1 LTARTIRVVLG
12 GLPGL
17 ISFMYSTCIFCTQP
31 LGTNELI
38 ERFPLGRRLA
48 FDAAKGRLWVVCRK
62 CERWNLT
69 PMEDRWE
76 AIEQCEREFAS
87 TRIRT
92 STDNIGLAKFSE
104 GLVLIRIGNPM
115 RPEFAAWRYGDQFG
129 RRRKRAILYT
139 AGATVGL
146 GAVMAGMAAAGVG
159 AAFFPHIGGLLN
171 HRTAA
176 KFKTTDGR
184 QLVVRYEHLP
194 KARIEPARVQG
205 WRLHVKH
212 KKGTD
217 TFEDEEA
224 ARVAGILM
232 PKVNNYGGNKDVV
245 QRAVADIEAAG
256 HPDRYLANTLRGIAA
271 PGHAKRAVKKRSAL
285 QQLPKPAKLAVEM
298 ALHEEQERRAL
309 EGELAILEA
318 AWREAEEIA
327 GIADNL
333 LVPSKDEEFIA
344 QHRPAQQPTRDG

>member
-1 LTARTIRVVLG
+1 
-12 GLPGL
+12 
-17 ISFMYSTCIFCTQP
+17 MYSTCIFCTQP

-38 ERFPLGRRLA
+38 EGFPLGRRLA

-62 CERWNLT
+62 CERWNLM

-76 AIEQCEREFAS
+76 AIEECERQFAS

-129 RRRKRAILYT
+129 RRRKRAIMYT
-139 AGATVGL
+139 GAAVVGV

-159 AAFFPHIGGLLN
+159 AAFFPQIGNLVN
-171 HRTAA
+171 QRTAA
-176 KFKTTDGR
+176 KLKTPDGR
-184 QLVVRYEHLP
+184 RLVVRHIHLP
-194 KARIEPARVQG
+194 QARIQPSSQHG
-205 WRLHVKH
+205 WRLEVKH
-212 KKGTD
+212 NKGTE
-217 TFEDEEA
+217 TFEGEEA

-232 PKVNNYGGNKDVV
+232 PKVNSYGGSKDVV
-245 QRAVADIEAAG
+245 QRAVANIEAAG
-256 HPDRYLANTLRGIAA
+256 HPDRYLAETLRSIAA
-271 PGHAKRAVKKRSAL
+271 PGYAKRAEKKRSAL

-327 GIADNL
+327 GIADDL
-333 LVPSKDEEFIA
+333 LVPSEDEEFIA
-344 QHRPAQQPTRDG
+344 RNRPAPQPTRDG